1 MSLSNLELISLT
13 KIDFISLFKFDNLKP
28 ILLFNSADTLATD
41 SINKRKKAITR
52 LYKVV
57 SALVRPRSGQENN

>member
-1 MSLSNLELISLT
+1 MSLSNLEL
-13 KIDFISLFKFDNLKP
+13 ISLFKFDNLKP

-52 LYKVV
+52 LYKVAN
-57 SALVRPRSGQENN
+57 ALVRPRSGQENN